1 MKKILLVLVVLVLTI
16 SFSCLV
22 ACSSLN
28 QLNML
33 SMGWLD
39 YEKYTYNVYEING
52 EENSIIGSMEYIF
65 ERVDGKVT
73 VNEKEFDVTKAATV
87 NYKLT
92 VTEGQY
98 KGSTLEALVL
108 FDSNLYPVASYKK
121 YNCSDAKNSYSSFA
135 DYSLDGK
142 TGSYVYIDGEGNES
156 SNEFKKTNAY
166 DNDSLYTLIRA
177 SVFDVDS
184 YSLSMSVPDKATFT
198 LRTVQVAIMSNEVQ
212 VTTDY
217 SENEFTCTKIATVM
231 LSDIDQSPTH
241 YLYYAN
247 SPIRVD
253 GKDIVKPLVEI
264 QEDNYHY
271 VLKDISIVK

>member
-1 MKKILLVLVVLVLTI
+1 MKKILLVLMVLVLTI

-39 YEKYTYNVYEING
+39 YEKYTYNVYENNG
-52 EENSIIGSMEYIF
+52 EESTLIGSMDYIF
-65 ERVDGKVT
+65 ERIDGKIT
-73 VNEKEFDVTKAATV
+73 VNEKEFDVTKAASV

-92 VTEGQY
+92 ITEGDF
-98 KGSTLEALVL
+98 KGSTLEAIVV
-108 FDSNLYPVASYKK
+108 FDSNLYPIASYKK
-121 YNCSDAKNSYSSFA
+121 YDCSDNTYSYTSFA
-135 DYSLDGK
+135 DYSADGK
-142 TGSYVYIDGEGNES
+142 TGTYTYIDGEGKES
-156 SNEFKKTNAY
+156 SNEFKKSNTY
-166 DNDSLYTLIRA
+166 DNDSIYTLIRA

-184 YSLSMSVPDKATFT
+184 YSLSMSVPDKATFN
-198 LRTVQVAIMSNEVQ
+198 LRTVQVAIMSKDTK

-217 SENEFTCTKIATVM
+217 SEDEFSCTKIGTLM
-231 LSDIDQSPTH
+231 SSDIDQSPTH

-247 SPIRVD
+247 SPITVD
-253 GKDIVKPLVEI
+253 GKEIVKPLIEI
-264 QEDNYHY
+264 AEDNYHY